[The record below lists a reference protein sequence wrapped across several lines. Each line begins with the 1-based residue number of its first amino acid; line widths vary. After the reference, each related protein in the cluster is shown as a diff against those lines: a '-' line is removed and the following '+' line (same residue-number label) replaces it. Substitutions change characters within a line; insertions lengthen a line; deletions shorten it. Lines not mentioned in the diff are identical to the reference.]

1 MFASF
6 FYFQIKIRHK
16 YCNFNPC
23 KFINKYISKNYNQSM
38 DIQQLIGLGKI
49 DAALMLLPQTTE
61 VIMLK
66 SRLHSIERNAH
77 LGMISFQDASMQRNQ
92 IVHAILHLADNANIN
107 STSQFSISRPTVV
120 GDFNEAALM
129 GIVVNN
135 KRRRIDIAEE
145 AQKILNDYRSYK
157 DSKAQTPT
165 FDPANRRFKALQEAA
180 NQLINRL
187 EAEKENDLVKT
198 VERIAVLLEE
208 PIPTYDQLN
217 EAYNL
222 ACGRGFKKT
231 YIEQQLQNRP
241 DDEEVRIIIAE
252 EIEGFAAT
260 LGK

>member
-1 MFASF
+1 M
-6 FYFQIKIRHK
+6 
-16 YCNFNPC
+16 N
-23 KFINKYISKNYNQSM
+23 
-38 DIQQLIGLGKI
+38 IQQLIQLGKI

-61 VIMLK
+61 TIMLT
-66 SRLHSIERNAH
+66 SRYNALKRNSN
-77 LGMISFQDASMQRNQ
+77 LGLITFQEAAMQQNQ
-92 IVHAILHLADNANIN
+92 IVNAILNLASDSTIS
-107 STSQFSISRPTVV
+107 STSSIPISRPTVV
-120 GDFNEAALM
+120 GDFNESALI
-129 GIVVNN
+129 GIVANN
-135 KRRRIDIAEE
+135 KRRRIEIAEE

-157 DSKAQTPT
+157 DQKAQTPT

-187 EAEKENDLVKT
+187 ETEKENDLVKT
-198 VERIAVLLEE
+198 VERIAALLEA
-208 PIPTYDQLN
+208 PIPTYEELN

-252 EIEGFAAT
+252 EIEGFAAS

>member
-1 MFASF
+1 M
-6 FYFQIKIRHK
+6 
-16 YCNFNPC
+16 N
-23 KFINKYISKNYNQSM
+23 
-38 DIQQLIGLGKI
+38 IQQLIQIGKI

-61 VIMLK
+61 TIMLT
-66 SRLHSIERNAH
+66 SRYNTLKRNTN
-77 LGMISFQDASMQRNQ
+77 LGMITFQEAALQQNQ
-92 IVHAILHLADNANIN
+92 IVNAILNLASDSTIS
-107 STSQFSISRPTVV
+107 STSSFPVSRPTVV
-120 GDFNEAALM
+120 GDFNEAALI
-129 GIVVNN
+129 GIVANN
-135 KRRRIDIAEE
+135 KRRRIEIAEE

-157 DSKAQTPT
+157 DQKAQTPT

-187 EAEKENDLVKT
+187 ETEKENDLVKT
-198 VERIAVLLEE
+198 VERIAALLEA
-208 PIPTYDQLN
+208 PIPTYEELS

-252 EIEGFAAT
+252 EIEGFAAS

>member
-1 MFASF
+1 MN
-6 FYFQIKIRHK
+6 IK
-16 YCNFNPC
+16 
-23 KFINKYISKNYNQSM
+23 
-38 DIQQLIGLGKI
+38 QLIGSGKI
-49 DAALMLLPQTTE
+49 NAALMLLPQTTE
-61 VIMLK
+61 ATMLQSRFK
-66 SRLHSIERNAH
+66 SLERDTN
-77 LGMISFQDASMQRNQ
+77 LGLISFHEASLQRNQ
-92 IVHAILHLADNANIN
+92 IAHAILNLANDSTIN

-120 GDFNEAALM
+120 EDFNETALM
-129 GIVVNN
+129 SIVANN
-135 KRRRIDIAEE
+135 KRRRVDIAAE

-157 DSKAQTPT
+157 DQKAQTPT
-165 FDPANRRFKALQEAA
+165 FDPANRRFKAIQETA

-198 VERIAVLLEE
+198 VERIAALLEA

-260 LGK
+260 LGI

>member
-1 MFASF
+1 M
-6 FYFQIKIRHK
+6 
-16 YCNFNPC
+16 N
-23 KFINKYISKNYNQSM
+23 
-38 DIQQLIGLGKI
+38 IQQLIQLGKI

-61 VIMLK
+61 TIMLT
-66 SRLHSIERNAH
+66 SRFNALKRNSN
-77 LGMISFQDASMQRNQ
+77 LGLITFQEAAMQQNQ
-92 IVHAILHLADNANIN
+92 IVNAILNLASDSTIS
-107 STSQFSISRPTVV
+107 STSSIPISRPTVV
-120 GDFNEAALM
+120 GDFNESALI
-129 GIVVNN
+129 GIVANN
-135 KRRRIDIAEE
+135 KRRRIEIAEE

-157 DSKAQTPT
+157 DQKAQTPT

-187 EAEKENDLVKT
+187 ETEKENDLVKT
-198 VERIAVLLEE
+198 VERIAALLEA
-208 PIPTYDQLN
+208 PIPTYEELN

-252 EIEGFAAT
+252 EIEGFAAS

>member
-1 MFASF
+1 MN
-6 FYFQIKIRHK
+6 IK
-16 YCNFNPC
+16 
-23 KFINKYISKNYNQSM
+23 
-38 DIQQLIGLGKI
+38 QLIGSGKI
-49 DAALMLLPQTTE
+49 NAALMLLPQTTE
-61 VIMLK
+61 ATMLQSRFK
-66 SRLHSIERNAH
+66 SLERDTN
-77 LGMISFQDASMQRNQ
+77 LGLISFHEASLQRNQ
-92 IVHAILHLADNANIN
+92 IAHAILNLANDSTIN

-120 GDFNEAALM
+120 EDFNETALM
-129 GIVVNN
+129 SIVANN
-135 KRRRIDIAEE
+135 KRRRVDIAAE

-157 DSKAQTPT
+157 DQKAQTPT
-165 FDPANRRFKALQEAA
+165 FDPANRRFKAIQETA

-198 VERIAVLLEE
+198 VERIAALLEA

-252 EIEGFAAT
+252 EIEGFAT
-260 LGK
+260 SLGI

>member
-1 MFASF
+1 
-6 FYFQIKIRHK
+6 
-16 YCNFNPC
+16 
-23 KFINKYISKNYNQSM
+23 M
-38 DIQQLIGLGKI
+38 DIQQLIQSGKI
-49 DAALMLLPQTTE
+49 EAALMLLPHTTDA
-61 VIMLK
+61 IMLK
-66 SRLHSIERNAH
+66 SRFNSLKKDTH
-77 LGMISFQDASMQRNQ
+77 LGLISFHEASLQRNQ
-92 IVHAILHLADNANIN
+92 IAHAILNLANDSTIN

-120 GDFNEAALM
+120 EDFNETALM
-129 GIVVNN
+129 SIVANN
-135 KRRRIDIAEE
+135 KRRRVDIAAE

-157 DSKAQTPT
+157 DQKAQTPT
-165 FDPANRRFKALQEAA
+165 FDPANRRFKAIQETA

-198 VERIAVLLEE
+198 VERIAALLEA

-260 LGK
+260 LGI